1 MELSKEFLN
10 NLLKNYKIRLAFL
23 QNQKN
28 YENIFQLNLQD
39 NQKAIQI
46 HILNYLSKDL
56 FNLSN
61 DDRRYFLKI
70 FLDNIR
76 NFIDNK
82 IISSIFDGFQ
92 LFFLIKFFENILL
105 QHIPEENIFSIL
117 KETTTLLNLN
127 CTQVYQKEKLS
138 DEAKELLLECGVFE
152 CIWALLEKK

>member
-1 MELSKEFLN
+1 M
-10 NLLKNYKIRLAFL
+10 KNYKIRLTFL
-23 QNQKN
+23 QNKKN

-39 NQKAIQI
+39 NQKYIQI

-56 FNLSN
+56 FHLSN

-70 FLDNIR
+70 FLDNVR

-82 IISSIFDGFQ
+82 IISSNFDGFQ
-92 LFFLIKFFENILL
+92 LFCLIKFFETILL
-105 QHIPEENIFSIL
+105 RHIPFEENIFSIL
-117 KETTTLLNLN
+117 NETTTLINLN
-127 CTQVYQKEKLS
+127 CTQIYQKEKFS